1 MTDCWLTFGY
11 ACGLFIGGL
20 LGLNHDDPNI
30 SMGMG
35 LLNAVGAT
43 YGAYLIHENP
53 NDIKVTAFIAT
64 FNAIFLGLKA
74 AKSQSTNTFLSCWNS
89 NLVVIGT
96 IFQNCSLIKLKMQHH
111 PFNK

>member
-74 AKSQSTNTFLSCWNS
+74 AKSQDTNPFCPAGILTLLSLGLLLKNVC
-89 NLVVIGT
+89 NL
-96 IFQNCSLIKLKMQHH
+96 
-111 PFNK
+111 